1 MKIGRMIGIAI
12 AVLIVVLAAA
22 AVLGLFG
29 PFSFDFHI
37 GTGREG
43 MGPCVNHIN
52 LPPNGGW
59 ERYTRD
65 LCPDARAT
73 LPARPTICGGV
84 PCA

>member
-12 AVLIVVLAAA
+12 AVVIVILAAA

-43 MGPCVNHIN
+43 VVYRRHTNFPG
-52 LPPNGGW
+52 
-59 ERYTRD
+59 ERD
-65 LCPDARAT
+65 G
-73 LPARPTICGGV
+73 RPT
-84 PCA
+84 P